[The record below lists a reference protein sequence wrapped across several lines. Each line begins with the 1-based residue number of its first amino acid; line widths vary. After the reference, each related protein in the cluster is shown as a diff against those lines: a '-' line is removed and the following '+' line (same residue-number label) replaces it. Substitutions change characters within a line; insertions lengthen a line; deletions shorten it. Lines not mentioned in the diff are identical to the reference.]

1 MDLAHLQQSVWP
13 LLERVYGLPEGIL
26 NAIAGVETGGT
37 YNPNAV
43 NRDAK
48 GLFQIRPVA
57 LQQLKL
63 DTGIDFDPFSPGA
76 ASAAAAL
83 LLRRQLRLFR
93 GDVSLAIA
101 GYNAGEGRVRQFVLD
116 NQQRGAGTLPA
127 ATVNYI
133 SKVQRLM

>member
-13 LLERVYGLPEGIL
+13 LLERVYGLPGGIL

-57 LQQLKL
+57 LQQLKI

-127 ATVNYI
+127 TTVNYI

>member
-13 LLERVYGLPEGIL
+13 LLERVYGLPGGIL

>member
-13 LLERVYGLPEGIL
+13 LLEQVYGLPSGVL

-37 YNPNAV
+37 YNPLLV

-48 GLFQIRPVA
+48 GLFQIRPIA
-57 LQQLKL
+57 LQQLKI

-83 LLRRQLRLFR
+83 LLRRQLRMFR
-93 GDVSLAIA
+93 GDVSLALA
-101 GYNAGEGRVRQFVLD
+101 GYNAGEGRIRQFVLD
-116 NQQRGAGTLPA
+116 NQQQGSGTLPA
-127 ATVNYI
+127 TTVNYI
-133 SKVQRLM
+133 AKVRRLM